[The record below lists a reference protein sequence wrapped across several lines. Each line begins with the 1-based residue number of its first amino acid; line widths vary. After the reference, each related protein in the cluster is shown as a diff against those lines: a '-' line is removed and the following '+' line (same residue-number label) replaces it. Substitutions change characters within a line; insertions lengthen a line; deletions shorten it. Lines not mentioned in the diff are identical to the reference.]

1 VVIKTAEFL
10 FLFREDRKIC
20 YSTSMVE
27 KLYMDFTERVVIET
41 VMLDWVPTRMTGVE
55 RRMLEREKPE
65 SGRATSVIRYVP
77 GSYFSPHTHGGGEEF
92 IVLDSV
98 LRA

>member
-1 VVIKTAEFL
+1 MIKTAEFL

-27 KLYMDFTERVVIET
+27 NLYKDFTERVVIET